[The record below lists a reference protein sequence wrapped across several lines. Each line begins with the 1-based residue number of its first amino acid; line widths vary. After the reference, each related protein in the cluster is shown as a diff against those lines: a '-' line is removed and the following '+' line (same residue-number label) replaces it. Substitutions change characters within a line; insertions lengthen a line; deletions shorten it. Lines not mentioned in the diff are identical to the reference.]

1 MEIDKN
7 TTPAHEIIHQQK
19 GVKTMAF
26 NWKLFVNPAG
36 IPSGFELVCD
46 YAVMHP
52 TRQEAGAL
60 IRNKNTGVYAMLI
73 AGAIVSVP
81 QDWAKNNPE
90 PYGMPR

>member
-1 MEIDKN
+1 
-7 TTPAHEIIHQQK
+7 
-19 GVKTMAF
+19 MAF

-60 IRNKNTGVYAMLI
+60 IRNKKHRCLCDVDRR
-73 AGAIVSVP
+73 S
-81 QDWAKNNPE
+81 DCERSAKLGEEQPGTLWNAE
-90 PYGMPR
+90 MMRYV